1 MNSHV
6 HQTELRIV
14 LHLFLSIES
23 HLSISVQ
30 SCLIHK
36 VARLY
41 EHTTAATG
49 RIEHH
54 SLRGFQHVDQHLY

>member
-6 HQTELRIV
+6 HQTELCV
-14 LHLFLSIES
+14 VFHLFLSVES
-23 HLSISVQ
+23 HLSVCVQ

-41 EHTTAATG
+41 EHTT
-49 RIEHH
+49 
-54 SLRGFQHVDQHLY
+54 